1 MSRGSRRTKGSTS
14 VFAFATGR
22 LPVTLMIQTYPHS
35 SYGTPKRECSA
46 NAPERRAHAAQPAIP
61 SSANSQPS
69 LSPSSASS
77 TGMNSDGEEES
88 GISPTT
94 RKSPGSFIITVP
106 AVDNDS
112 RAFQE
117 ARRDFTRAVKSGN
130 VLVVVDGKRL
140 CHLDSTALANI
151 SPRLPQLV
159 NTSLGIEFTKGVGL
173 PVALFQPKYVVV
185 ADGST
190 VRVALYAYLPVGQ
203 IKGDR
208 PDNKRSS
215 WAVRLMSK
223 ELNLSKEGDK
233 GYKREEEIDFIV

>member
-1 MSRGSRRTKGSTS
+1 MSLLPDDILRPEFFVAVAAVVVAGSWWIYQSDHKKCPPGMTS
-14 VFAFATGR
+14 N
-22 LPVTLMIQTYPHS
+22 
-35 SYGTPKRECSA
+35 E
-46 NAPERRAHAAQPAIP
+46 
-61 SSANSQPS
+61 
-69 LSPSSASS
+69 
-77 TGMNSDGEEES
+77 
-88 GISPTT
+88 
-94 RKSPGSFIITVP
+94 GSFIITVP

-130 VLVVVDGKRL
+130 VLVVVDGKRVP
-140 CHLDSTALANI
+140 S
-151 SPRLPQLV
+151 LPEIPSDLTEERWHDV
-159 NTSLGIEFTKGVGL
+159 ATSLLNHPVLLGL
-173 PVALFQPKYVVV
+173 NWTRYVVV

-215 WAVRLMSK
+215 WAVRMMSK